1 MDGVSCFCAAN
12 PTIAAPTPIPFPASF
27 VAAALFVCDAAAA
40 LDVVAALAAPL
51 TVVVPLLLAAEDEAL
66 DDDAEPDA
74 AVEPEVLLVFEG
86 VAPAPTTVVPVPLA
100 LPPAVLLPVAEP
112 DVEEAVEAQVA
123 VVGRVTPWAAQ
134 SWLAKFMVSV
144 RGDLGQLMEMAED
157 EPQGRA
163 ILKYGLGYRKS
174 CGLEYGIIVSIVR

>member
-40 LDVVAALAAPL
+40 LDVV
-51 TVVVPLLLAAEDEAL
+51 VPLLLAAEDEAL

-74 AVEPEVLLVFEG
+74 IVEPEVLLVFNG

-100 LPPAVLLPVAEP
+100 LALPLAVLLPVAEP
-112 DVEEAVEAQVA
+112 DVEETVEAQVA

-144 RGDLGQLMEMAED
+144 RGDLGQPMEMAED
-157 EPQGRA
+157 EAQVK
-163 ILKYGLGYRKS
+163 L
-174 CGLEYGIIVSIVR
+174 C